1 MHRHR
6 VQAVLKFMLL
16 LILALGAVVFL
27 RTVVFPHLSL
37 PGLHSLAQFLPAT
50 GATPTASATGQASAP
65 HQPLPTPAPIA
76 SAPPESVPEA
86 LPAPTAAPTLPTPIS
101 AHIRATV
108 MVAGSRHEVGSGR
121 IALPSGTRFQL
132 QITSELAGTMELHGQ
147 TPEAGGEPLWR
158 GDVSANA
165 QVESPVLRLAGKR
178 GLETLY
184 LVLRVPGQG
193 IVGRHQVEILHL

>member
-6 VQAVLKFMLL
+6 VQSVFKFMLL
-16 LILALGAVVFL
+16 LILGLGAVVFL

-50 GATPTASATGQASAP
+50 GATPTTSATGQASVP
-65 HQPLPTPAPIA
+65 PQPLPTPAPVA

-86 LPAPTAAPTLPTPIS
+86 LPAPTAAPALPPPVS

-108 MVAGSRHEVGSGR
+108 MVAGSRHEVGAGR

-132 QITSELAGTMELHGQ
+132 QITSDLAGTMELHGQ
-147 TPEAGGEPLWR
+147 TPEGGGEPIWR

-165 QVESPVLRLAGKR
+165 PVESPVLRLAGKR

-184 LVLRVPGQG
+184 LVLHVPSQG
-193 IVGRHQVEILHL
+193 IVGRQRVQIWHL